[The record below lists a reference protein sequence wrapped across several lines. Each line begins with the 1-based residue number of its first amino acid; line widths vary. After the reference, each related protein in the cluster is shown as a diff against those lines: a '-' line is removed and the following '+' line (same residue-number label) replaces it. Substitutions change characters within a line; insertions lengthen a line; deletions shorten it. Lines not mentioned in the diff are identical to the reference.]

1 MAGWKEERESVSEDL
16 SSFKS
21 LPINKELEM
30 GFFSLYFCTKVLI
43 LSEAVVLLLVYADIG
58 MGAVTEI

>member
-1 MAGWKEERESVSEDL
+1 MEEWGGGKRRESEGVSG
-16 SSFKS
+16 FKS

-43 LSEAVVLLLVYADIG
+43 LNEAVVFLLIHADIG

>member
-1 MAGWKEERESVSEDL
+1 MGEWKKERESVFEGISG
-16 SSFKS
+16 FKS
-21 LPINKELEM
+21 LPINKELEV

-43 LSEAVVLLLVYADIG
+43 LSEVVVFLLIYADIG